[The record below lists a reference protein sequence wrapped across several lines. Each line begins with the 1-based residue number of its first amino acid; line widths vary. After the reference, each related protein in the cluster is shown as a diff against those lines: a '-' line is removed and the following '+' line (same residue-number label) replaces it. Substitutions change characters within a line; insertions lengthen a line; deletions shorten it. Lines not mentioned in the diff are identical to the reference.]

1 VSAPASASDAGLV
14 DPTAFVHPSSY
25 VDAGARVGARSKVWH
40 FCHLMPGC
48 EIGADCSLGQNVVV
62 MAGVRVGRNAKIQNN
77 VSLYEGVE
85 LEDDVFCGPSMVF
98 TNVLNPRS
106 HVSRKHE
113 YRRTLVR
120 RGASIGANAT
130 VVCGYTVGAYA
141 MVGAGA
147 VVTRDVPDY
156 AVVTGVPARPRGW
169 ACACGEL
176 LDAPLAAPD
185 AEMVVACR
193 ACGARY
199 VLAGDRL
206 RPDPSGE
213 GATSPGG
220 PGGEGAVAGGVA

>member
-1 VSAPASASDAGLV
+1 MSDARRAGDV
-14 DPTAFVHPSSY
+14 DPTAFVHESAY

-48 EIGADCSLGQNVVV
+48 EVGEDCSLGQNVVV
-62 MAGVRVGRNAKIQNN
+62 MPGVRVGRNAKIQNN

-130 VVCGYTVGAYA
+130 VVCGHTVGAYA

-147 VVTRDVPDY
+147 VVTRDVKAY
-156 AVVTGVPARPRGW
+156 AVVAGVPARQRGW
-169 ACACGEL
+169 ACACGAL
-176 LDAPLAAPD
+176 LDAPLATPA
-185 AEMVVACR
+185 AELAVACP
-193 ACGARY
+193 ACGAHY
-199 VLAGDRL
+199 VLTGDEL
-206 RPDPSGE
+206 RP
-213 GATSPGG
+213 
-220 PGGEGAVAGGVA
+220 VAAEDAA